1 MKKMVKRLCI
11 MSMALAVCMG
21 LTGCELKR
29 LKDNSSGKYSDSEN
43 KSNENTE
50 KYDLIYNGS
59 VVDNDVLEHVS
70 KIEAIID
77 AYYYFDTSDEDL
89 KNGLYAGIVEA
100 LDDPYAKYY
109 TAEEFAKLQ
118 EDESGEYAG
127 IGVTVRQDPETGAIV
142 AVSITDGAP
151 AEKVD
156 LLPGDYIIQIDDY
169 EIQSSDDLDYLVTLI
184 RGEPGTDVTL
194 KVYRMDDRKY
204 HDVTITRQVVENKTV
219 SYEMLENKIGYI
231 QITQF
236 IANTDELFR
245 DAVADLKSQGMEG
258 LMIDV
263 RDNPGGM
270 LSTVVDICDFLLP
283 EGMIVY
289 QKDKNGTVLSE
300 YKSTDEEYLDMPM
313 VVLINGESASASE
326 ILSASLKDYEVA
338 TLVGENTYGKGIVQ
352 SVVPLED
359 GSAVKLTISKYFT
372 PNGND
377 IHGEGVAPDIEVEL
391 PEDYTTD
398 DFKEAKDTQYQ
409 KGLEVLKGKLG
420 MSVEPTSED
429 TADSTEDGASSE
441 NNGNSEK

>member
-1 MKKMVKRLCI
+1 MKKIVKKLSI
-11 MSMALAVCMG
+11 VMMALAACIG
-21 LTGCELKR
+21 LAGCELKR
-29 LKDNSSGKYSDSEN
+29 LKDTSGGHYSDSDN
-43 KSNENTE
+43 KSDEDTE

-59 VVDNDVLEHVS
+59 VVDNDVLERVS

-77 AYYYFDTSDEDL
+77 AYYYFETSDEDL
-89 KNGLYAGIVEA
+89 KNGLYAGMVEA

-109 TAEEFAKLQ
+109 TAEEFAKMQ

-127 IGVTVRQDPETGAIV
+127 IGVTVRQDTETGAVV
-142 AVSITDGAP
+142 AVAITEGAP

-156 LLPGDYIIQIDDY
+156 LLPGDYIVQIGDY

-194 KVYRMDDRKY
+194 KVYRMSERKY

-245 DAVADLKSQGMEG
+245 DAVADLKSQGMEA

-326 ILSASLKDYEVA
+326 ILSASLKDYKAA

-352 SVVPLED
+352 SVIPLED

-398 DFKEAKDTQYQ
+398 DFKGAKDTQYQ
-409 KGLEVLKGKLG
+409 KGIEVLKGELG
-420 MSVEPTSED
+420 ISVEPTTED
-429 TADSTEDGASSE
+429 TTDSTEDGASSE
-441 NNGNSEK
+441 NEGNSEE